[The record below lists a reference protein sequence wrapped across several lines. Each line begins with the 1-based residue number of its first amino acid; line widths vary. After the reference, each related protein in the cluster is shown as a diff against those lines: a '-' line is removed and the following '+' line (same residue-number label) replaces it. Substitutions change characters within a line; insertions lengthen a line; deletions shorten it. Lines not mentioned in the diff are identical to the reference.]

1 MVEGRRNYHGRYILT
16 LVFALI
22 FLVSLG
28 MISHNAFAQ
37 TALPPPSNL
46 TAMAASS
53 SQINLSW
60 TAPQSVIGVSGYKI
74 ERSLDG
80 TTFTTIVSN
89 TGSTATMYSDGGLA
103 QGTTYTYR
111 VSTIYP
117 IGTSAPSNTAS
128 ATTFTV
134 PSSPQNL
141 QATAGDVQVTLLWN
155 PPSNNGGSAITG
167 YNVYR
172 GTTAGGESTTPIAT
186 GITSTTYIDTGL
198 TNGQKYFY
206 TVKAVNSVGTG
217 SPSNEASATPEPS
230 GVTVQSIAQNN
241 TSIFGMYTL
250 LCSHGTSNY
259 ANGTTTC
266 ATGESRINSGYTT
279 VTFPAP
285 AGQTFG
291 VEVEDSKSCSFNH
304 WSDNGNDRFRL
315 FTAQSPPPVLTAVFD
330 CSINPTVSSAPQN
343 LLVYSGNAQVGLSW
357 SVPSNNGGSAI
368 SNYTIYRGTSS
379 NGETLL
385 KEIGNS
391 PSYLDGNVTNGQTYY
406 YYVTATNS
414 AGQSLPSNE
423 VSALP
428 TAPTS
433 TSGTIPRTGLEAE
446 WKFENNAFDTSGNR
460 NDGTTGA
467 TSTVYGGCC
476 PKLRTVLTPG
486 PGTYYQGQI
495 GLALGYSGTFI
506 DRVANSASLNFG
518 NGSLSISGWIKTNQT
533 SPFLYLDH
541 RRNNDGI
548 YSGYSLEG
556 NNGIVLGRI
565 RDSSGHDVYVQA
577 GPINDNQFHHIA
589 FVVDRS
595 TQTSRIYLDNKL
607 QALANISQVGN
618 IDQNSIGV
626 DLGYTVSPNTAVDS
640 FSGLMDQIRI
650 YNRTITD
657 NEIQSLYLEGPSSG
671 QPTSP
676 QNLVANSG
684 NNQVSLSWS
693 APSSNG
699 AAPITN
705 YNIYRGSS
713 SGSETFLI
721 KTGNIQSYTDKTVS
735 NGQKYF
741 YEVSAINS
749 DGESTTSNEVNA
761 VPATIPSAPQ
771 LFTSSVC
778 NGAVDLDWNISN
790 NGGSAISNYTIY
802 RGTSSNGETL
812 LKEIGNDNSYSD
824 NSVTNGQTYYYY
836 VKAVNSVGQSSPSNE
851 VSGTPAN
858 SSCMP
863 IAGLVG
869 EWKFENNA
877 LDSSGNGN
885 NGATSGTVSYVTG
898 KVGQALYLNGT
909 GIDRIPY
916 SPSLD
921 FPTTSFSISLWIKTT
936 SSNLGLILDHRINN
950 DECYSGYSI
959 EGYGNNGQLV
969 GRLRICAPAT
979 DPSANFDAVTNP
991 INDGAWHHIAFV
1003 VDRATHT
1010 SRIYQDD
1017 VLVDSLDISN
1027 LGNISQTM
1035 IGVDLG
1041 NTGSPNT
1048 PDISHSVTLD
1058 QVRIYN
1064 IVLTNSEISS
1074 LYNEQPPA
1082 TITLNNV
1089 QSTSGTTSSS
1099 DQMTLS
1105 NFNAESGSNQLLIVG
1120 ISANNQIATSVT
1132 FNGQQLTRA
1141 VSSFNNNDAEFWYL
1155 KNPSGTGNI
1164 VATFGGQTQ
1173 AVVGAYSFANV
1184 NQTTPIANT
1193 ATNSNTASS
1202 SPSISI
1208 TANHA
1213 NDWVLDL
1220 PSIYGGQNLGSP
1232 TCTQEWNTNIPSA
1245 ITGASSS
1252 TTISSPGSVTCKWTA
1267 SNGGDLWDDVAVE
1280 IKALG

>member
-1 MVEGRRNYHGRYILT
+1 MADKSTYNHGKYFLT
-16 LVFALI
+16 LVFASI
-22 FLVSLG
+22 FLVSVG
-28 MISHNAFAQ
+28 MISHNVFAQ

-46 TAMAASS
+46 TVMAISS

-89 TGSTATMYSDGGLA
+89 TGSTATMYSDTGLT

-111 VSTIYP
+111 VSAVYSGID
-117 IGTSAPSNTAS
+117 SSPSNTAS
-128 ATTFTV
+128 ASTFTV
-134 PSSPQNL
+134 PSPPQNL
-141 QATAGDVQVTLLWN
+141 QATTGNTQVALSWN
-155 PPSNNGGSAITG
+155 PPTNNGGSTITG
-167 YNVYR
+167 YNVYS

-186 GITSTTYIDTGL
+186 EITSTTYNNTGL
-198 TNGQKYFY
+198 TNGQTYFY
-206 TVKAVNSVGTG
+206 TVKAVNSVGT
-217 SPSNEASATPEPS
+217 SSSSKEASATPAPS

-241 TSIFGMYTL
+241 TSIFGMPTL
-250 LCSHGTSNY
+250 LCSQGTSNY

-266 ATGESRINSGYTT
+266 ATGESRINSGNTT

-291 VEVEDSKSCSFNH
+291 VEVEDSEGCSFNH
-304 WSDNGNDRFRL
+304 WSDNGNDRFHL
-315 FTAQSPPPVLTAVFD
+315 FTAQSPPPTLTAVFS
-330 CSINPTVSSAPQN
+330 CSTNPIVPSAPQN
-343 LLVYSGNAQVGLSW
+343 LLAYSGNAQVGLSW
-357 SVPSNNGGSAI
+357 SVPSNNGGSTI

-379 NGETLL
+379 NGETFL

-391 PSYLDGNVTNGQTYY
+391 LSYLDGNVTNGQTYY

-414 AGQSLPSNE
+414 VGQSSSSNE
-423 VSALP
+423 INSTP

-433 TSGTIPRTGLEAE
+433 TSGTIPRTGLAAE

-460 NDGTTGA
+460 HDGTTG
-467 TSTVYGGCC
+467 TVSTVSGGCC
-476 PKLRTVLTPG
+476 PKVRSVITPG
-486 PGTYYQGQI
+486 HGTYNPGQI

-533 SPFLYLDH
+533 SSFLYLDH

-556 NNGIVLGRI
+556 NNGIILGRI
-565 RDSSGHDVYVQA
+565 RDNSGHDVYVQA
-577 GPINDNQFHHIA
+577 GPIDDNQFHHIA

-595 TQTSRIYLDNKL
+595 TQTSRIYLDDKL
-607 QALANISQVGN
+607 QSLANISQVGN
-618 IDQNSIGV
+618 INQNSIGV
-626 DLGYTVSPNTAVDS
+626 DLGYTVTPNTPDS
-640 FSGLMDQIRI
+640 PFSGLMDQIRI

-671 QPTSP
+671 QPTTP
-676 QNLVANSG
+676 QNLTASSG
-684 NNQVSLSWS
+684 NNQVTLSWS
-693 APSSNG
+693 TPSNSGN
-699 AAPITN
+699 APITN
-705 YNIYRGSS
+705 YNIFRGSS
-713 SGSETFLI
+713 SGSETFLT
-721 KTGNIQSYTDKTVS
+721 KTGNIQSYIDNTVS

-749 DGESTTSNEVNA
+749 DGESSASNEVNA
-761 VPATIPSAPQ
+761 IPTTVPSAPQ

-778 NGAVDLDWNISN
+778 NGEVDLDWNNSN
-790 NGGSAISNYTIY
+790 NGGSTVSNYTIY
-802 RGTSSNGETL
+802 RGTSSNGETV
-812 LKEIGNDNSYSD
+812 LKEIGNDNRYSD

-836 VKAVNSVGQSSPSNE
+836 VTATNSVGHSLPSNE
-851 VSGTPAN
+851 VYGTPTN
-858 SSCMP
+858 STCMP
-863 IAGLVG
+863 IAGLVA

-885 NGATSGTVSYVTG
+885 NGMISGTASYVPG

-936 SSNLGLILDHRINN
+936 SSNPGLVLDHRVNN

-979 DPSANFDAVTNP
+979 DTSANFDVVTNP

-1010 SRIYQDD
+1010 SKIYQDNI
-1017 VLVDSLDISN
+1017 LVGSLDISN

-1058 QVRIYN
+1058 QIRIYN
-1064 IVLTNSEISS
+1064 IVLSNSEISS
-1074 LYNEQPPA
+1074 LYNEQPSSI
-1082 TITLNNV
+1082 ITLNNV
-1089 QSTSGTTSSS
+1089 QSTSGSTSP
-1099 DQMTLS
+1099 S
-1105 NFNAESGSNQLLIVG
+1105 NPIMLADFNVGTGNNRLLVVGVSADNSNVG
-1120 ISANNQIATSVT
+1120 SVT
-1132 FNGQQLTRA
+1132 FGGVPLTKK
-1141 VSSFNNNDAEFWYL
+1141 VSSFHNNDAEFWYL
-1155 KNPSGTGNI
+1155 TNPTGTGTI
-1164 VATFGGQTQ
+1164 VVTMTGSTSAI
-1173 AVVGAYSFANV
+1173 VGAYSFSGV
-1184 NQTTPIANT
+1184 NQ
-1193 ATNSNTASS
+1193 S
-1202 SPSISI
+1202 SPLPTSITIYNSAVSSPAISI
-1208 TANHA
+1208 TAKFA
-1213 NDWVLDL
+1213 NDFILDL
-1220 PSIYGGQNLGSP
+1220 PSIYGGVTLGSP
-1232 TCTQEWNTNIPSA
+1232 TCTQQWNTNMPSA
-1245 ITGASSS
+1245 ITGASSA
-1252 TTISSPGSVTCKWTA
+1252 TMVLSPGSATCKWTA
-1267 SNGGDLWDDVAVE
+1267 SRGDLWDDAAIE
-1280 IKALG
+1280 IEASK